1 MNLGVEEDWKSTSLP
16 SPSLLVS
23 QSIYKGGF
31 RESENGNRG
40 MAEFVSEKRLG
51 LKDSLLVKLNFA
63 GPMTDLGAPKVMFV

>member
-1 MNLGVEEDWKSTSLP
+1 MNLGVEDWKSTSLSHP
-16 SPSLLVS
+16 IPISCLAVCL
-23 QSIYKGGF
+23 GGF

-51 LKDSLLVKLNFA
+51 LKDPLLIQLNFT